1 MKSGWD
7 KLTVHKNNNS
17 FRQCISAQFKPKDPK
32 FNEGN
37 GTDLSKSGIKADV
50 SRISPPIPPRPSKK
64 FLEKSKF
71 YKGKE
76 KADNSQSGTQ
86 SGCSY
91 AQVSRMNIKNIMMI
105 KNNFPNLSTKK
116 IEEDHKVLN
125 ETKKNKPSLNMM
137 TKRPSR
143 KQIIFLMS
151 SNNSEKFMVL
161 SNKHVANINR
171 ALKDIKSDV
180 MTDFIR
186 ADSRGLMITINKVAS
201 TSYLNTIENYIKN
214 IDVVDSNNV
223 MSPRLPQSK
232 SYLKI
237 LDIPY
242 LIEDT
247 NILITA
253 DVVKRILQS
262 THIFNDIALV
272 S

>member
-1 MKSGWD
+1 
-7 KLTVHKNNNS
+7 
-17 FRQCISAQFKPKDPK
+17 
-32 FNEGN
+32 
-37 GTDLSKSGIKADV
+37 
-50 SRISPPIPPRPSKK
+50 
-64 FLEKSKF
+64 
-71 YKGKE
+71 
-76 KADNSQSGTQ
+76 
-86 SGCSY
+86 
-91 AQVSRMNIKNIMMI
+91 
-105 KNNFPNLSTKK
+105 
-116 IEEDHKVLN
+116 
-125 ETKKNKPSLNMM
+125 
-137 TKRPSR
+137 
-143 KQIIFLMS
+143 
-151 SNNSEKFMVL
+151 MVL

-180 MTDFIR
+180 ITDFIR
-186 ADSRGLMITINKVAS
+186 ADSRELMITISKVAS

-253 DVVKRILQS
+253 DIVERILQS
-262 THIFNDIALV
+262 THIFNDIVLV

>member
-1 MKSGWD
+1 
-7 KLTVHKNNNS
+7 
-17 FRQCISAQFKPKDPK
+17 
-32 FNEGN
+32 
-37 GTDLSKSGIKADV
+37 
-50 SRISPPIPPRPSKK
+50 
-64 FLEKSKF
+64 
-71 YKGKE
+71 
-76 KADNSQSGTQ
+76 
-86 SGCSY
+86 
-91 AQVSRMNIKNIMMI
+91 
-105 KNNFPNLSTKK
+105 
-116 IEEDHKVLN
+116 
-125 ETKKNKPSLNMM
+125 
-137 TKRPSR
+137 
-143 KQIIFLMS
+143 MS

-232 SYLKI
+232 LYLKI
-237 LDIPY
+237 LGIPY

-247 NILITA
+247 NILITT
-253 DVVKRILQS
+253 DVVERIPQS
-262 THIFNDIALV
+262 THIFNDIVLV

>member
-1 MKSGWD
+1 
-7 KLTVHKNNNS
+7 
-17 FRQCISAQFKPKDPK
+17 
-32 FNEGN
+32 
-37 GTDLSKSGIKADV
+37 
-50 SRISPPIPPRPSKK
+50 
-64 FLEKSKF
+64 
-71 YKGKE
+71 
-76 KADNSQSGTQ
+76 
-86 SGCSY
+86 
-91 AQVSRMNIKNIMMI
+91 MI
-105 KNNFPNLSTKK
+105 
-116 IEEDHKVLN
+116 
-125 ETKKNKPSLNMM
+125 
-137 TKRPSR
+137 
-143 KQIIFLMS
+143 S

-237 LDIPY
+237 LGIPY

-253 DVVKRILQS
+253 DVVERILQS
-262 THIFNDIALV
+262 THIFNDIVLV

>member
-1 MKSGWD
+1 
-7 KLTVHKNNNS
+7 
-17 FRQCISAQFKPKDPK
+17 
-32 FNEGN
+32 
-37 GTDLSKSGIKADV
+37 
-50 SRISPPIPPRPSKK
+50 
-64 FLEKSKF
+64 
-71 YKGKE
+71 
-76 KADNSQSGTQ
+76 
-86 SGCSY
+86 
-91 AQVSRMNIKNIMMI
+91 
-105 KNNFPNLSTKK
+105 
-116 IEEDHKVLN
+116 
-125 ETKKNKPSLNMM
+125 
-137 TKRPSR
+137 
-143 KQIIFLMS
+143 
-151 SNNSEKFMVL
+151 MVL

-237 LDIPY
+237 LGIPY

-253 DVVKRILQS
+253 DVVERILQS
-262 THIFNDIALV
+262 THIFNDIVLV
-272 S
+272 SWPRVIKASLKSDMAIIWVNIWDTLSGSKAKCLINRCFNVRSHICYKLKTLGLVKKKEPCIGFTQENSIESSLQSSLPYILLQMVCVSYCAPYSKWPCVKHEANMWCPCCMTSLCSRTFS